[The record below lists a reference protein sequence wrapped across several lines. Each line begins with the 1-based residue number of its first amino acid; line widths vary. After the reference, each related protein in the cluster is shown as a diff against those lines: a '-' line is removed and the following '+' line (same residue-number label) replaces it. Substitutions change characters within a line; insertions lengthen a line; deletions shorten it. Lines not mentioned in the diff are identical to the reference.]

1 MNKLCAI
8 TGQNVN
14 KPRIFEA
21 AKNCQQRST
30 GAAQLFPEQK
40 AAQCG
45 GMKGNSG
52 LSRNWRGFIYYY

>member
-14 KPRIFEA
+14 KLRIPES
-21 AKNCQQRST
+21 AKNYQQRST
-30 GAAQLFPEQK
+30 GAPQLWGNEKVAQSS
-40 AAQCG
+40 

-52 LSRNWRGFIYYY
+52 LSRNWRSLIYYY